1 MRKWDRVK
9 SSHDPAR
16 EAGMRRIIITAITL
30 IWLGGCGDDTPATAK
45 TGSTNDACYMAQ
57 KFVSGRLKAPATAD
71 FQPCRE
77 ASMSPQSDGLAGARY
92 SVFSYVDSQ
101 NGFGAKIRNNYLAV
115 LQYEGYDQSK
125 RQYDWSLVSL
135 AMEGQTWTNP
145 NFAAQPP
152 PAPIPPATERRA
164 KKQ

>member
-101 NGFGAKIRNNYLAV
+101 MASEQK
-115 LQYEGYDQSK
+115 YETIIWQFSNMK
-125 RQYDWSLVSL
+125 V
-135 AMEGQTWTNP
+135 MTNP
-145 NFAAQPP
+145 NANTVGA
-152 PAPIPPATERRA
+152 
-164 KKQ
+164 